1 MSFSIKKTKNTPM
14 YSVKQNP
21 PPETN
26 LTEETDGSSSSKNF
40 PVKTNTSF
48 SVGRSLSIRT
58 SKAKM
63 TEDDL

>member
-14 YSVKQNP
+14 YSVQQNP

-26 LTEETDGSSSSKNF
+26 LTDETDGSSKKNI
-40 PVKTNTSF
+40 PVKINTS
-48 SVGRSLSIRT
+48 SSSGRYHSIRT